1 MADVTATHNVA
12 GLLRVYI
19 NGVLHLAFSTRTM
32 AGLQSW
38 KMTTRAPPLFALEL
52 TFASAVVLAEYDHE
66 DVWRA
71 VLGAID
77 AACGQVRELADG
89 KGARHG

>member
-1 MADVTATHNVA
+1 MPDVTSTHNAA

-19 NGVLHLAFSTRTM
+19 NGVLHLRFSTEKL

-38 KMTTRAPPLFALEL
+38 KMTTRSPPLFALEL
-52 TFASAVVLAEYDHE
+52 TFPRAVVLVEYDHE
-66 DVWRA
+66 EVWRA
-71 VLGAID
+71 VLAEID
-77 AACGQVRELADG
+77 AADGQVRVLADG